1 MRVALN
7 FRLYM
12 MRYGVALLAASIAN
26 SARPTFDE
34 VIRDKLVRFL
44 TESSELNGDDLSRY
58 KSYLKHKPGSPRY
71 TPHRQKLKRG
81 ESVAVERQD
90 LLLSDPS
97 LPSSVG
103 ALTQDYFDDAIT
115 LAHKLKLVTKGQ
127 NMLMARGR
135 LSLSTG
141 WSSTDPFKL
150 SKADALYLGL
160 WLLDVDCDWI
170 WAFLKQLP
178 VSSDFEITVE
188 NRTQLLM
195 ESWKC
200 LLSARE
206 LRSTQAQVLEIR
218 SRLQELVRITE
229 RNLATKLNMGQPWSW
244 FLIPRLELLVDA
256 GLLGKR
262 ERHGLSRYFLT
273 AVGTKFGDVCHQ
285 NKNGEALLQNYFSC
299 QACAMRPLVEQ
310 IEWSEVRE
318 YLGDISRVLA
328 TSVGYMPILETSAA
342 LCVKKLLNNS
352 DHREVI
358 WEIEKVKESLGRESK
373 SSRSEVRL
381 GIDRRGKIYAF
392 KLVDI
397 SR

>member
-12 MRYGVALLAASIAN
+12 MRYGVALLATSMAN

-44 TESSELNGDDLSRY
+44 TESSELNDDALSQY

-81 ESVAVERQD
+81 ESVVVERQD
-90 LLLSDPS
+90 LLLSDLS

-103 ALTQDYFDDAIT
+103 ALTQDYFDDAIA
-115 LAHKLKLVTKGQ
+115 LARTLKLVTRGQ

-160 WLLDVDCDWI
+160 WLVDVDCDWI
-170 WAFLKQLP
+170 WAFLRQLP
-178 VSSDFEITVE
+178 ESPDFQITVE

-195 ESWKC
+195 ESWKF
-200 LLSARE
+200 LLSLRE
-206 LRSTQAQVLEIR
+206 LRSARPQVLEIR
-218 SRLQELVRITE
+218 RRLQELARITE

-256 GLLGKR
+256 GILSKR
-262 ERHGLSRYFLT
+262 ERHGLSGYCLT
-273 AVGTKFGDVCHQ
+273 DVGSKFRDVCLR
-285 NKNGEALLQNYFSC
+285 NESGEALVSSYFSC
-299 QACAMRPLVEQ
+299 QAYAVRPPVEH
-310 IEWSEVRE
+310 IEWSEIKE
-318 YLGDISRVLA
+318 HLGDISQVLA
-328 TSVGYMPILETSAA
+328 TSVGYLPILETSAA
-342 LCVKKLLNNS
+342 LCVNRLLDKN
-352 DHREVI
+352 RECDVV
-358 WEIEKVKESLGRESK
+358 WEIENVKECLRRESK

-381 GIDRRGKIYAF
+381 GIDRQGQIYAF
-392 KLVDI
+392 KPVAI
-397 SR
+397 GR